1 MSNKDKKVLVVD
13 DQPSL
18 VRLVRDNLESLSFQV
33 ITASDGLKALDV
45 VENDKPSLVI
55 LDIMLPGMDGYE
67 VCRRIREFSTV
78 PIIMLTARSERAD
91 LLSGFEAGADD
102 YVTKPFSAEEL
113 LARVKAVMRRS
124 EYNEVNT
131 YSPTFACG
139 DISID
144 FVRHE
149 VSKRGAPLEPGLTPT
164 EYRLLY
170 YLATNVGRV
179 MLHSDLL
186 TKVWG
191 PEYAGATDYL
201 RVYIRHLRTR
211 LEDKD
216 NEPSYIITVPGV
228 GYMLKCPSVQGEVPQ
243 PNEAELH

>member
-1 MSNKDKKVLVVD
+1 MTNKEKTVLVVD

-18 VRLVRDNLESLSFQV
+18 VRLVRDNLETLQFRV
-33 ITASDGLKALDV
+33 ISASEGSRTIDII
-45 VENDKPSLVI
+45 ENEKPDLVI

-78 PIIMLTARSERAD
+78 PIIMLTARNERSD
-91 LLSGFEAGADD
+91 LVAGFEAGADD
-102 YVTKPFSAEEL
+102 YVTKPFSADEL
-113 LARVKAVMRRS
+113 LARVKAVLRRS
-124 EYNEVNT
+124 EYQEVNK
-131 YSPTFACG
+131 YSPTFTCG

-149 VSKRGAPLEPGLTPT
+149 VTKAGTVKNLTPT

-170 YLATNVGRV
+170 YLATNAGRV

-186 TKVWG
+186 SKVWG

-201 RVYIRHLRTR
+201 RVYVRHLRTH
-211 LEDKD
+211 LEAKD
-216 NEPSYIITVPGV
+216 SEPVYILTVPGV
-228 GYMLKCPSVQGEVPQ
+228 GYVLKCPQGQGQITGQLPED
-243 PNEAELH
+243 

>member
-1 MSNKDKKVLVVD
+1 MTNKEKTVLVVD

-18 VRLVRDNLESLSFQV
+18 VRLVRDNLETLGFRV
-33 ITASDGLKALDV
+33 ISASEGTRTIDMI
-45 VENDKPSLVI
+45 ENEKPDLVI

-78 PIIMLTARSERAD
+78 PIVMLTARNDRAD
-91 LLSGFEAGADD
+91 LLQGFEAGADD
-102 YVTKPFSAEEL
+102 YVTKPFSADEL
-113 LARVKAVMRRS
+113 LARVKAVLRRS
-124 EYNEVNT
+124 EYQEVNK

-139 DISID
+139 DITID

-149 VSKRGAPLEPGLTPT
+149 VKKGDLVKNLTPT

-170 YLATNVGRV
+170 YLATNAGRV

-201 RVYIRHLRTR
+201 RVYVRHLRTH
-211 LEDKD
+211 LEAKD
-216 NEPSYIITVPGV
+216 SEPVYILTVPGV
-228 GYMLKCPSVQGEVPQ
+228 GYVLKCPQGQGQITGQLPDEK
-243 PNEAELH
+243 